1 MAAFGGGVGI
11 HGPPLRAE
19 GEVLLLHPGE
29 APGMFSLQQFVQLYS
44 CLVWFFSLLY
54 FTVRKG

>member
-19 GEVLLLHPGE
+19 GKVLLLHPGE
-29 APGMFSLQQFVQLYS
+29 APGMFSWDVCSVIQLFG
-44 CLVWFFSLLY
+44 VVFSLFY